1 MLHPHLLG
9 WILTDLL
16 KRHPDAPISR
26 WLLHE
31 FGVRRGTTNN
41 PPTRV
46 DRLWR
51 ALAAAA
57 TAVVCLGVAERA
69 ITLTERFPAYATS
82 SYVLTGIAIFAGMF
96 GLLASLSTVIE
107 LARAPFSPPKTQR
120 TPVAP
125 RADRP

>member
-1 MLHPHLLG
+1 MLHPHLLA

-26 WLLHE
+26 WLLYE
-31 FGVRRGTTNN
+31 FGVRRGTTNS

-57 TAVVCLGVAERA
+57 TAAICLGVAVPA
-69 ITLTERFPAYATS
+69 MTLTERFPTYATS

-107 LARAPFSPPKTQR
+107 LARVPFSPATHPTD
-120 TPVAP
+120 AG
-125 RADRP
+125 RA